1 MKKIGNYEVLE
12 KIGEG
17 GMATVYKGRQV
28 SLNRPVAIKV
38 LSKKLTENREIV
50 ERFNQEAL
58 IIARLTHPN
67 IIHVIDRGVLN
78 GMYYF
83 IMDFVSGTD
92 LSKIIKKG
100 SYETNKKVEVIIQV
114 CKALSFAHKNGIT
127 HRDIKPAN
135 ILINAEGDALVSDF
149 GIAQLFDKSEG
160 GQQLTS
166 DGTVM
171 GTVAYMSPEQKVNSK
186 NVTSASDIY
195 SLGVV
200 MYELFTGTPPLG
212 RFKLPSE
219 MNSSIPKQLENAM
232 LKCLETKP
240 EDRFKVADDLKDQL
254 LEIFQGAHI
263 EKNQKD
269 QAMHEITNLKDKFAL
284 LDIIKEDDF
293 GGVYLF
299 EKKETRKLMV
309 IKKVKNQA
317 AGFVGSK
324 ILSKLNHKNI
334 IPIYGVS
341 GNKELFIIVME
352 YISGGSL
359 IDRLIVAH
367 SAKESLQMCKNICE
381 GLSYAHTNRIIHGNL
396 RPSNILITETGE
408 AQITDFG
415 LEEHYSSDKNKIN
428 WYHPAGEPK
437 SASLDIF
444 AAGVIFYQMLTGLE
458 PNWEKGRLVPAGQFR
473 QLPLKIQMIISKMTS
488 IDPANRY
495 ENLDMIIDNIDNVL
509 LQKKV
514 SEKKEKTPFQKNL
527 IIWIILFLLAAGIA
541 LLLLSR

>member
-1 MKKIGNYEVLE
+1 
-12 KIGEG
+12 
-17 GMATVYKGRQV
+17 MATVYKGRQV

-219 MNSSIPKQLENAM
+219 
-232 LKCLETKP
+232 
-240 EDRFKVADDLKDQL
+240 
-254 LEIFQGAHI
+254 
-263 EKNQKD
+263 
-269 QAMHEITNLKDKFAL
+269 
-284 LDIIKEDDF
+284 
-293 GGVYLF
+293 
-299 EKKETRKLMV
+299 
-309 IKKVKNQA
+309 VKNP
-317 AGFVGSK
+317 V
-324 ILSKLNHKNI
+324 L
-334 IPIYGVS
+334 P
-341 GNKELFIIVME
+341 
-352 YISGGSL
+352 
-359 IDRLIVAH
+359 
-367 SAKESLQMCKNICE
+367 
-381 GLSYAHTNRIIHGNL
+381 HG
-396 RPSNILITETGE
+396 
-408 AQITDFG
+408 A
-415 LEEHYSSDKNKIN
+415 
-428 WYHPAGEPK
+428 
-437 SASLDIF
+437 
-444 AAGVIFYQMLTGLE
+444 
-458 PNWEKGRLVPAGQFR
+458 
-473 QLPLKIQMIISKMTS
+473 LKT
-488 IDPANRY
+488 
-495 ENLDMIIDNIDNVL
+495 
-509 LQKKV
+509 
-514 SEKKEKTPFQKNL
+514 
-527 IIWIILFLLAAGIA
+527 
-541 LLLLSR
+541 